1 MIRRAA
7 GWLLAAAFAAALAGC
22 SLGPDRVVRKAEPA
36 SAPPAR
42 CAPLRRPID
51 HVVRKGET
59 LGQIAQCYRV
69 PWKQIARDN
78 GIRDPNRI
86 RAGQTLRIRP
96 RGAAALPAGP
106 PPTRQAS
113 GIAWRW
119 PVTGKLLRKF
129 SGRGSGKQGIAIAGE
144 LGRRVVATAAG
155 RVVYRGELLPIFDA
169 AERYRADGTPLIV
182 LAGKEYGCGSS
193 RDWAAKGPRLQGVR
207 AVLAESYERIHRSNL
222 IGMGILPLQFRPGDS
237 TESLGLSGEER
248 FGIAGLA
255 DGALEAGELEVRA
268 RAGDGAGEKSFK
280 AAVRIDTP
288 QEAEYYRHG
297 GILPYV
303 LRQLAA

>member
-7 GWLLAAAFAAALAGC
+7 GWLLAAAFAAAAAGC

-119 PVTGKLLRKF
+119 PVPVTGKLKLLRKF

-155 RVVYRGELLPIFDA
+155 RVVYRGEGLVGYGKLVIIEHGNDFLSAYGHNDRLLVREG
-169 AERYRADGTPLIV
+169 ER
-182 LAGKEYGCGSS
+182 
-193 RDWAAKGPRLQGVR
+193 VR
-207 AVLAESYERIHRSNL
+207 AGQEIARMGRTAARRPQLHFEIRHRGRPVDPL
-222 IGMGILPLQFRPGDS
+222 RYLPR
-237 TESLGLSGEER
+237 R
-248 FGIAGLA
+248 
-255 DGALEAGELEVRA
+255 
-268 RAGDGAGEKSFK
+268 
-280 AAVRIDTP
+280 
-288 QEAEYYRHG
+288 
-297 GILPYV
+297 
-303 LRQLAA
+303 